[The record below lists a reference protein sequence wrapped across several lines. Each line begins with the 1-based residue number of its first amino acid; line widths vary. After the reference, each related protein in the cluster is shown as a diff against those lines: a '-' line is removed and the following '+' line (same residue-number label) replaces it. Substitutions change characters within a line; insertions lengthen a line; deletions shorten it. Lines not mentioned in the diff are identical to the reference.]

1 MSSSS
6 GSYDTKRFPLCEPWH
21 GQRGK
26 AYKERFL
33 PDFQA
38 ACMGRHD
45 TTSPPGS
52 NTSAERCRAASSRA
66 HRSSSP
72 TTRCT

>member
-1 MSSSS
+1 MSSTS

-26 AYKERFL
+26 AYKERFM

-38 ACMGRHD
+38 ACMGKYD
-45 TTSPPGS
+45 DFATW
-52 NTSAERCRAASSRA
+52 
-66 HRSSSP
+66 
-72 TTRCT
+72 